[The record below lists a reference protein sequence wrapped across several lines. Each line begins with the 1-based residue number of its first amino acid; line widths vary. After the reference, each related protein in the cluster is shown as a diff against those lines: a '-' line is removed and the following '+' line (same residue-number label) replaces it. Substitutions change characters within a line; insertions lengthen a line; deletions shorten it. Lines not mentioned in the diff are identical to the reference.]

1 MYSHSYRVLQPPAF
15 VNQYA
20 AVPSLHFGWDLLIG
34 IALITQSRWLA
45 VRIAGAIIPLLM
57 VSAIVLTANHY
68 IFDALAGGAVALTGL
83 AIAYALRPRE
93 AASGATTATEAQLP
107 RAA

>member
-1 MYSHSYRVLQPPAF
+1 MQPPAF

-34 IALITQSRWLA
+34 IALITQSRWRV
-45 VRIAGAIIPLLM
+45 VRIAGAMVPLLM

-68 IFDALAGGAVALTGL
+68 IFDAMAGGTVAVTGL
-83 AIAYALRPRE
+83 AAAHLIRSRE
-93 AASGATTATEAQLP
+93 PQEQTDAARAQLP
-107 RAA
+107 CAA